1 MKINRRF
8 VTVDAAQVRR
18 RALFPSNCVY
28 PLLEMN
34 VKESAPAVGVFLIN
48 FYLLT
53 FIGFFPFFLFFVF
66 FVLFTTVTKKKKEK
80 KRVVTRYKGIPVLSN
95 FISSGNQSSVE
106 SSTID
111 ISYEDF
117 RDTKRIYG
125 DYHDLDFIP
134 LYFYTLRYSCNNLY
148 RFHRNVFRVFSFFN
162 PKQLRVMYTSWNN
175 FYSTGSVNDFNI
187 LAVLHIYV

>member
-53 FIGFFPFFLFFVF
+53 FIGFFPFFLFFFF

-80 KRVVTRYKGIPVLSN
+80 KGLLLGTKEFQFYQISFPAEIKVPWKAVPLTFRTRTFAIRREYMVITMIL
-95 FISSGNQSSVE
+95 
-106 SSTID
+106 TL
-111 ISYEDF
+111 F
-117 RDTKRIYG
+117 R
-125 DYHDLDFIP
+125 
-134 LYFYTLRYSCNNLY
+134 
-148 RFHRNVFRVFSFFN
+148 
-162 PKQLRVMYTSWNN
+162 YTSTHFVTLAIICTDFTEMYLGCFLFLILNN
-175 FYSTGSVNDFNI
+175 YG
-187 LAVLHIYV
+187 